1 MGLGLA
7 QGVSR
12 VGKLPAL
19 GGEALRCSVRG
30 AAKSE
35 TWRDGGTE
43 LQIQMTLL
51 GALEKFD
58 YLSPPARFP
67 FHAPRPPRVGF

>member
-51 GALEKFD
+51 GGPGE
-58 YLSPPARFP
+58 
-67 FHAPRPPRVGF
+67 V